1 MIRNQTQIGFQMLE
15 KEFTSTQLQREA
27 VKVYEAVKFEP
38 VLITRVTGDSMILMS
53 KSDYLE
59 LLRNK

>member
-1 MIRNQTQIGFQMLE
+1 MLA

-27 VKVYEAVKFEP
+27 AKVYDAVKVEP

-53 KSDYLE
+53 KSDYLK
-59 LLRNK
+59 LIKPNNRK